1 MDLSETESTG
11 LRCGKSSYSCTLTKD
26 YSMATSRFKASAFA
40 LMAISALVLSACSS
54 SNTPRTAAVT
64 GDQALAKM
72 VPTDVA
78 ADGTLTFG
86 SDGTYPPNESVAADG
101 KTMEGMDID
110 LGTAIAAKLGLKAKF
125 INAPF
130 DSIIPGIQSGKYE
143 AGISSFT
150 DNKTREK
157 ILDYVTYYSAGMS
170 WAAKTGST
178 LTPNTACGK
187 NIAVQ
192 KATVQ
197 VDDLTARSKICT
209 GAGKPAIAINQYQ
222 SQQEATATVVSGK
235 NDATLADSPV
245 IMYAVKVSKNQLQT
259 VGTAYN
265 TAPYGVALPKA
276 KGDFAKAVQ
285 GAITSMIADGSY
297 KTILDK
303 YGAAAGAVT
312 VSVINGAK

>member
-1 MDLSETESTG
+1 
-11 LRCGKSSYSCTLTKD
+11 
-26 YSMATSRFKASAFA
+26 MASRRFKVSTFA
-40 LMAISALVLSACSS
+40 LLAVGALTLSACSS
-54 SNTPRTAAVT
+54 PSHAARSAT
-64 GDQALAKM
+64 SGDQVLVKM

-86 SDGTYPPNESVAADG
+86 SDGTYPPNEFVGTDG

-110 LGTAIAAKLGLKAKF
+110 LGTAIAAKLGLKAAF
-125 INAPF
+125 VNAPF

-150 DNKTREK
+150 DNKDREK
-157 ILDYVTYYSAGMS
+157 ILDFVTYYSAGSS

-178 LTPNTACGK
+178 LTPDTACGK

-192 KATVQ
+192 KGTVQ
-197 VDDLTARSKICT
+197 VDDITARSKTCT
-209 GAGKPAIAINQYQ
+209 TAGKPAIKINQYQ
-222 SQQEATATVVSGK
+222 SQQDATATVVSGK
-235 NDATLADSPV
+235 NDAMLADSP
-245 IMYAVKVSKNQLQT
+245 ITGYAVKTSNGQLAVIST
-259 VGTAYN
+259 VYD
-265 TAPYGVALPKA
+265 TAPYGIGLPKA

-303 YGAAAGAVT
+303 YGAADGGVT
-312 VSVINGAK
+312 ASVINGAK

>member
-1 MDLSETESTG
+1 
-11 LRCGKSSYSCTLTKD
+11 
-26 YSMATSRFKASAFA
+26 MATSRFKVSAFA
-40 LMAISALVLSACSS
+40 LMAVSALVLSACSS

-72 VPTDVA
+72 VPTDISA
-78 ADGTLTFG
+78 SGTLTFG

-101 KTMEGMDID
+101 KTMVGMDID
-110 LGTAIAAKLGLKAKF
+110 LGTAVAAKLGLKAKF
-125 INAPF
+125 VNAPF

-150 DNKTREK
+150 DNTDREK
-157 ILDYVTYYSAGMS
+157 ILDFVTYYSAGTS
-170 WAAKTGST
+170 WAAKSGST
-178 LTPNTACGK
+178 LTPDTACGK

-192 KATVQ
+192 KGTVQ
-197 VDDLTARSKICT
+197 VDDINARSKACVT
-209 GAGKPAIAINQYQ
+209 AGKAAIKVNQYQ
-222 SQQEATATVVSGK
+222 SQQDATATVVSGK
-235 NDATLADSPV
+235 NDAMLADSPV
-245 IMYAVKVSKNQLQT
+245 TGYAVKTSNGQLVGIGT
-259 VGTAYN
+259 VYG
-265 TAPYGVALPKA
+265 TAPYGIGVPKG
-276 KGDFAKAVQ
+276 KGDFAKAIQ

>member
-1 MDLSETESTG
+1 
-11 LRCGKSSYSCTLTKD
+11 
-26 YSMATSRFKASAFA
+26 MATSRFKASAFA
-40 LMAISALVLSACSS
+40 LIAIGALVLSACSS
-54 SNTPRTAAVT
+54 SNSLNSPRTAAAT
-64 GDQALAKM
+64 GDQALVKA

-125 INAPF
+125 VNAPF

-150 DNKTREK
+150 DNIDREK
-157 ILDYVTYYSAGMS
+157 ILDFVTYYSAGTS

-178 LTPNTACGK
+178 LTPDTVCGK

-192 KATVQ
+192 KGTVQ
-197 VDDLTARSKICT
+197 VDDINARSKTCT
-209 GAGKPAIAINQYQ
+209 SAGKTAIKVNQYQ
-222 SQQEATATVVSGK
+222 SQQDATATVVSGK
-235 NDATLADSPV
+235 NDAMLADSPV
-245 IMYAVKVSKNQLQT
+245 TGYAVKTSNGQLVGIGT
-259 VGTAYN
+259 VYG
-265 TAPYGVALPKA
+265 TAPYGIGVPKG

-285 GAITSMIADGSY
+285 GAITSMITDGSY

-303 YGAAAGAVT
+303 YGAGDGGIS